1 MAFNAYSDD
10 PSIPDDAELWRRIPP
25 WHFVDDE
32 NLGQIRPSSAA
43 FEDHPDGSPMS
54 VILGGEGRDLQEAL
68 VGHQGFALASIT
80 AALAR
85 ELGLGVARDPR
96 PDEPAHAVV
105 FGRKNKRISRRLAK
119 GSSWVVLPPAL
130 DY

>member
-1 MAFNAYSDD
+1 MAFADYSDD
-10 PSIPDDAELWRRIPP
+10 PTIPNDAELWRRIPP
-25 WHFVDDE
+25 WHFVDDG

-54 VILGGEGRDLQEAL
+54 VLLAVEAGDPQRAL
-68 VGHQGFALASIT
+68 AGHQGFALASIT

-85 ELGLGVARDPR
+85 RLGLGVARDPR

-105 FGRKNKRISRRLAK
+105 FGRKNKRISRRLAM
-119 GSSWVVLPPAL
+119 GSHWIVQPPRP
-130 DY
+130 